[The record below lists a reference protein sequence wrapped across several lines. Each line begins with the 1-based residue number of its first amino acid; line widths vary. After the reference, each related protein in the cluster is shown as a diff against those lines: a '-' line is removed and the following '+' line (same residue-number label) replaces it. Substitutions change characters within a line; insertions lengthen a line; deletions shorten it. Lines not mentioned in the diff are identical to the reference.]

1 VIYIFILQAEVV
13 YITIVS
19 QVQKRGNT
27 MENTKVYR
35 KEEEENYPAVQ
46 FNSSLGSVLTVRS
59 DEMPSD

>member
-1 VIYIFILQAEVV
+1 
-13 YITIVS
+13 
-19 QVQKRGNT
+19 